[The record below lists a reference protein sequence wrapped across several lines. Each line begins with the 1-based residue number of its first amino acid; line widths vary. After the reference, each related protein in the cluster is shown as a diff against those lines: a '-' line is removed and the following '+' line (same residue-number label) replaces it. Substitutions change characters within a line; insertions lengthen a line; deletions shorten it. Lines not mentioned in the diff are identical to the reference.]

1 VDKITK
7 STKRITEQLESSRTK
22 VTTFRIT
29 QEGVNAM
36 EWLSKRYN
44 ITLKELFNNIIG
56 DEFFLESIKDMVV
69 DDAIS
74 TNDIIVKKTQR
85 ISKLTLD
92 RFNQFTK
99 KYNVARDTLIN
110 TALLVLREEQ
120 INQIEAKRDVHTKAL
135 KEINNHLKISE
146 KTMKELQI
154 LVGRK
159 DSIYNRFGT
168 IMTMLK
174 VLSADITLELKE
186 GKLINLENE

>member
-1 VDKITK
+1 
-7 STKRITEQLESSRTK
+7 
-22 VTTFRIT
+22 
-29 QEGVNAM
+29 M

-44 ITLKELFNNIIG
+44 ITLKDLFNNIIG
-56 DEFFLESIKDMVV
+56 DEFFLESIKGMVG
-69 DDAIS
+69 DGATS

-85 ISKLTLD
+85 ISKSTLD
-92 RFNQFTK
+92 IFNQFSK
-99 KYNVARDTLIN
+99 KYNVARDILIN
-110 TALLVLREEQ
+110 TALLVLREAE

-154 LVGRK
+154 LVGRN

-168 IMTMLK
+168 IITMFK
-174 VLSADITLELKE
+174 ALSADITLELKE

>member
-1 VDKITK
+1 
-7 STKRITEQLESSRTK
+7 
-22 VTTFRIT
+22 
-29 QEGVNAM
+29 M

-56 DEFFLESIKDMVV
+56 DEFFLESIKGMVG
-69 DDAIS
+69 DGATS

-85 ISKLTLD
+85 ISKSTLD
-92 RFNQFTK
+92 IFNQFSK
-99 KYNVARDTLIN
+99 KYNVARDILIN
-110 TALLVLREEQ
+110 TALLVLREAE
-120 INQIEAKRDVHTKAL
+120 INQIEAKRDVHTKAV

-174 VLSADITLELKE
+174 ALSADITLELKE

>member
-1 VDKITK
+1 MEPLFETRIKRVVSK
-7 STKRITEQLESSRTK
+7 STL
-22 VTTFRIT
+22 
-29 QEGVNAM
+29 
-36 EWLSKRYN
+36 
-44 ITLKELFNNIIG
+44 
-56 DEFFLESIKDMVV
+56 
-69 DDAIS
+69 
-74 TNDIIVKKTQR
+74 DI
-85 ISKLTLD
+85 
-92 RFNQFTK
+92 FNQFSK
-99 KYNVARDTLIN
+99 KYNVARDILIN
-110 TALLVLREEQ
+110 TALLVLREAE

-186 GKLINLENE
+186 GKLINFENE